1 MTRGTKVGS
10 FAWNQHRHL
19 EAYFAVPCSG
29 AILHM
34 VNIRLS
40 EEHLIYIINHAED
53 EILMVDVDLLPIIEN
68 IAPKLKTVKH
78 YIVMTDD
85 TALPKTTLQNVLSYE
100 ELLATADEEFQFQ
113 RILMKKHLL
122 VCAIQVP
129 RQGIQKELSIHIGV
143 SITQQH
149 AEYV

>member
-1 MTRGTKVGS
+1 MGEKNALFSRCPYEAWDDKRNKS
-10 FAWNQHRHL
+10 RLFAWNQHRHL

-78 YIVMTDD
+78 YIIMTDEP
-85 TALPKTTLQNVLSYE
+85 ALPKTTLQNFYPMR
-100 ELLATADEEFQFQ
+100 T
-113 RILMKKHLL
+113 
-122 VCAIQVP
+122 
-129 RQGIQKELSIHIGV
+129 
-143 SITQQH
+143 
-149 AEYV
+149 Y